1 MSTFDNIQDQIA
13 GLIRKAEVF
22 PSADDA
28 CIRSLA
34 EVAVW
39 LTIPGGAT
47 LCSQGEP
54 SDTMYIAVNGLL
66 GVYVR
71 GNDGE
76 DGQ

>member
-1 MSTFDNIQDQIA
+1 MSALDSIQDRIA
-13 GLIRKAEVF
+13 ALIRNSGAL
-22 PSADDA
+22 PTADDA

-54 SDTMYIAVNGLL
+54 SNTMYIAVNGLL
-66 GVYVR
+66 GV
-71 GNDGE
+71 
-76 DGQ
+76 